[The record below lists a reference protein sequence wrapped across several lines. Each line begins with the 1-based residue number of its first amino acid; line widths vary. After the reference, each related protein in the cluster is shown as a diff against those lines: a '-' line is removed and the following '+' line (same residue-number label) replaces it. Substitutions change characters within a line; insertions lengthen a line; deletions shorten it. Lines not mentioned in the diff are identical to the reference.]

1 MVKLLEVERRF
12 LGVVRIVMRWES
24 EIRWEGEALGG
35 RGEYGVG
42 LTKGTLLDRQSRRCS
57 LRGGC

>member
-1 MVKLLEVERRF
+1 VVKLLEVERRF
-12 LGVVRIVMRWES
+12 LGVVRAGMDWEV
-24 EIRWEGEALGG
+24 EKNWKGEALEGW
-35 RGEYGVG
+35 GEYGVG